1 MSKKVLMILTSHDR
15 MGDSGKPTGIW
26 SDELAVPY
34 YGFRDAGIDVVL
46 ASPRGGVVPFDP
58 NSLKPAG
65 ENDAEVDRML
75 ADPVAQ
81 AAIRNT
87 VPVASVNAADFD
99 AVFFAG
105 GHGTMWDLPGDA
117 GVTRAVE
124 SAWGAG
130 KVVAAVCH
138 GPAGL
143 ISAKD
148 PDGKSI
154 LNGRRVSGF
163 TDSEENAVGLTSVVP
178 FALET
183 RMRELGGLFEHGP
196 DWQPFAVTDGK
207 LVTGQNPAS
216 SGLVAEKVLGL
227 LQAG

>member
-1 MSKKVLMILTSHDR
+1 MSKKVLIILTSHDR
-15 MGDSGKPTGIW
+15 MGDSGKQTGIW

-124 SAWGAG
+124 SAWNAG

-143 ISAKD
+143 VSARGA
-148 PDGKSI
+148 DGKSI

-163 TDSEENAVGLTSVVP
+163 TDSEENAVGLASVVP

-216 SGLVAEKVLGL
+216 SGLVAEKVLAL
-227 LQAG
+227 LQAA

>member
-15 MGDSGKPTGIW
+15 LGDSGKSTGIW

-34 YGFRDAGIDVVL
+34 YGFRNAGMDVVL
-46 ASPRGGVVPFDP
+46 ASPRGGAVPFDP

-65 ENDAEVDRML
+65 ENDAEVDRLL

-81 AAIRNT
+81 AAIRAT
-87 VPVASVNAADFD
+87 TPVAGVNAADFD
-99 AVFFAG
+99 AVFIAG
-105 GHGTMWDLPGDA
+105 GHGTMWDLPNDA

-124 SAWGAG
+124 TAWAAG

-143 ISAKD
+143 VSAKGA
-148 PDGKSI
+148 DGKSI

-163 TDSEENAVGLTSVVP
+163 TNSEENAVGLSGVVP
-178 FALET
+178 FALES
-183 RMRELGGLFEHGP
+183 RMRELGGVFENGP
-196 DWQPFAVTDGK
+196 DWQAFAVTDGK

-216 SGLVAEKVLGL
+216 SGLVAEKVLAL
-227 LQAG
+227 LQAA